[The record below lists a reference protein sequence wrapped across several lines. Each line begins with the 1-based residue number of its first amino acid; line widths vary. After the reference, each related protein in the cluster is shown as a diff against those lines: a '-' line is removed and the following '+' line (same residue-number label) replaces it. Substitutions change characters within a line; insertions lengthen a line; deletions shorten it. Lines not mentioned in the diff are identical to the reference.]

1 MVIGITG
8 NYCSG
13 KDIASSLFRESGYRI
28 IDVDRL
34 GHEALKFSKNEIVRT
49 FGKAILRNG
58 QVDRKKLGDIVFND
72 HSQKRRLENIV
83 HPWMV
88 EQVKREV
95 RADGYFVINAA
106 LLVEMCLHM
115 LCDFVLV
122 VEVDQHTAVRRAIR
136 RDHISEEEALKRLR
150 SQIPVKE
157 KLHFVDKVI
166 DNNGN
171 IGDFRKKVKSIIKGL
186 EHG

>member
-1 MVIGITG
+1 MVVGVTG

-13 KDIASSLFRESGYRI
+13 KDIASGLFRERGYRI

-34 GHEALKFSKNEIVRT
+34 GHEALKARKSEIVHA
-49 FGKAILRNG
+49 FGTAILLNG
-58 QVDRKKLGDIVFND
+58 QVDRRKLGDIVFTD
-72 HSQKRRLENIV
+72 QGQKTRLEVIV

-88 EQVKREV
+88 GQVKKEV
-95 RADGYFVINAA
+95 RGDGPFVINAA
-106 LLVEMCLHM
+106 LLVEMCLHV

-122 VEVDQHTAVRRAIR
+122 VEVDQPTAVRRAVL
-136 RDHISEEEALKRLR
+136 RDHVSEVEALKRLR

-166 DNNGN
+166 DNSGT
-171 IGDFRKKVKSIIKGL
+171 IRDFRKKVKSIIEGL